1 LIIKYKS
8 CRNNKNH
15 GQSAA
20 HILIYEVIIVDEPKL
35 ITTEAFEGLQCDIY
49 QDEEDYYMTR
59 EQIGIALGY
68 SSPRIAITK
77 IHDRYKERLDK
88 FSTVTKVVTVDG
100 KTRDVILYSRMGIME
115 ICRRSKQPKADDF
128 MDFTWKVMT
137 SLISGQYRLVAQ
149 VSENQHMI
157 AESRLLNAQARKA
170 REYENLAALYRSTE
184 YAKILDSYA
193 SEVLAGKPLI
203 PLPEL
208 PERTYTATEIGKK
221 LGISAKRVGML
232 TNEHDLKTKEYG
244 LWFRDVALHRQ
255 DMEVPAFRYFEN
267 IIPVL
272 RELL

>member
-1 LIIKYKS
+1 
-8 CRNNKNH
+8 
-15 GQSAA
+15 
-20 HILIYEVIIVDEPKL
+20 
-35 ITTEAFEGLQCDIY
+35 
-49 QDEEDYYMTR
+49 
-59 EQIGIALGY
+59 
-68 SSPRIAITK
+68 
-77 IHDRYKERLDK
+77 
-88 FSTVTKVVTVDG
+88 
-100 KTRDVILYSRMGIME
+100 ME
-115 ICRRSKQPKADDF
+115 ICRRSNQPKANDFIDWVWDVMDD
-128 MDFTWKVMT
+128 
-137 SLISGQYRLVAQ
+137 LISGKYRLVAQ
-149 VSENQHMI
+149 ASENQHMV

-170 REYENLAALYRSTE
+170 REYENLAALYRGTE

-244 LWFRDVALHRQ
+244 LWFRDVAPHRQ

-267 IIPVL
+267 IIPIL